1 MAIFD
6 NKRQLVVFSGRS
18 NPEFTQAVTQA
29 MNVDQGRME
38 TVAFSDGE
46 LSVEIGD
53 NVRGRD
59 VFIVQ
64 STSSPV
70 NDHLMELLIAVDAFS
85 RASAYRITAVLPY
98 FGYARQDRKSKPR
111 VPITAKL
118 VANMITAAGADRVLT
133 MDLHAGQIMGFFDIP
148 VDNLNA
154 LPIMLPY
161 IRRKYGSKDV
171 TIVSPD
177 VGGVERARLFATRLN
192 NAALAVIDKR
202 RSGPNQVAEMNVV
215 GDVQGQ
221 TCVIVD
227 DMVDTGGTLI
237 KAAQTLL
244 TNGAKKVVACCVH
257 PVLSSNACSRIEE
270 SELSELIVTDTILLP
285 QSKIGKNITVLSVAP
300 LFAEAIRRIHS
311 DDSISSLFK

>member
-1 MAIFD
+1 
-6 NKRQLVVFSGRS
+6 
-18 NPEFTQAVTQA
+18 
-29 MNVDQGRME
+29 ME
-38 TVAFSDGE
+38 TVTFSDGE
-46 LSVEIGD
+46 LSIEIGD

-64 STSSPV
+64 STSSPA
-70 NDHLMELLIAVDAFS
+70 NDHLMELLIVMDAFS
-85 RASAYRITAVLPY
+85 RASAHRVTAVIPY
-98 FGYARQDRKSKPR
+98 FGYARQDRKTRPR

-118 VANMITAAGADRVLT
+118 VANLITTAGADRILT

-154 LPIMLPY
+154 LPILLPY
-161 IRRKYGSKDV
+161 IKKRYGTENL

-177 VGGVERARLFATRLN
+177 VGGVERARHFATRLD

-215 GDVQGQ
+215 GDVEGQ
-221 TCVIVD
+221 TCIIVD

-244 TNGAKKVVACCVH
+244 NNGAKRVAACCAH
-257 PVLSSNACSRIEE
+257 GVLSSNATERIGE
-270 SELSELIVTDTILLP
+270 SALEELIITDTIPLP
-285 QSKIGKNITVLSVAP
+285 KQRANSKITVLSVAP